1 MGALFLSVISAEAMA
16 LDGGVA
22 PIELPAVAHSD
33 LSGVLDAAI
42 VQDNEHSWLTSRN
55 HSTAPS
61 RSDAMLSDDM
71 KADWPKGRCV
81 RIDSIRM
88 PGLQLIPKRLETRVS
103 AMVQPHA
110 RQCVDPGRLDALTRR
125 INEVLQVDGKPEA
138 IAELPDRP
146 IVNGV
151 LTLRFRDTAMA
162 ARRSRASG
170 GGTSIRL
177 RSPESIEPPKSK
189 ATVKTRSMPVY
200 GLGRWTDTS
209 QRSTSEP
216 QQAMPL
222 AGIEQNSVAPTV
234 TLQRVQ
240 NHWLASHLQFAGN
253 SAQSD
258 EGHHGRI
265 GLAANGLVQADH
277 DIRLDFNES
286 ASQRVEN
293 ESEAIAFS
301 YSFPLGANRFSLYAN
316 SYEHQS
322 TVVGDE
328 GKYEAS
334 GEGRK
339 FNVSNRRSLFSFA
352 GMSFDSVMSMSSSQA
367 RYFERGEWIEDSSRQ
382 LSKFTLEGATS
393 RDLWFDVRSTTRISA
408 VSGLEV
414 LSKDYD
420 MEESL
425 DEDDRFHKFSIS
437 SSLSKELYSW
447 QWGVT
452 GRYQFSP
459 SDLPDSEYL
468 LVAGPAM
475 IAGFNGQSL
484 AAAEG
489 GWLRVDANSPS
500 FGVPLLSDLRS
511 DIRFSVLQGWVP
523 YDDMQSDRYGSAS
536 AAEISLRF
544 QGRGLRADVSVG
556 RMLGSSSLS
565 TDKPD
570 VPDVSLSLSLGL

>member
-1 MGALFLSVISAEAMA
+1 MRFWLGALFLSVFSAEAVA
-16 LDGGVA
+16 VNGGA
-22 PIELPAVAHSD
+22 SPIEIPAAAHAD
-33 LSGVLDAAI
+33 LSDVVDVATFR
-42 VQDNEHSWLTSRN
+42 DSERSWLTSAS
-55 HSTAPS
+55 HLSAPS
-61 RSDAMLSDDM
+61 LSDDM

-81 RIDSIRM
+81 RIDAIRM

-110 RQCVDPGRLDALTRR
+110 RQCVDPERLDALTRR

-138 IAELPDRP
+138 VAELPDRP

-209 QRSTSEP
+209 QRSKIESVQSTPSIAGESTS
-216 QQAMPL
+216 A
-222 AGIEQNSVAPTV
+222 APKV

-253 SAQSD
+253 SAQND

-277 DIRLDFNES
+277 DMRLDFNES

-316 SYEHQS
+316 SYEYQS

-334 GEGRK
+334 GEGRNFK
-339 FNVSNRRSLFSFA
+339 VSNRRSLFSFA
-352 GMSFDSVMSMSSSQA
+352 GIAFDSVMSLTSSQA
-367 RYFERGEWIEDSSRQ
+367 RYFERGVWIEDSSRQ

-393 RDLWFDVRSTTRISA
+393 RDLWFDVRSTTAIS
-408 VSGLEV
+408 VSSGLEV
-414 LSKDYD
+414 FGKDYD

-425 DEDDRFHKFSIS
+425 EEDERFHKFSIS

-459 SDLPDSEYL
+459 NDLPDSEYL
-468 LVAGPAM
+468 LVAGPSM
-475 IAGFNGQSL
+475 IAGFNGQTL

-489 GWLRVDANSPS
+489 GWLRLDANSPRFS
-500 FGVPLLSDLRS
+500 VPLLADLRS
-511 DIRFSVLQGWVP
+511 DVRFSLLQGWVP
-523 YDDMQSDRYGSAS
+523 YDDMQSDRFGSAS
-536 AAEISLRF
+536 AAEISLQF

-565 TDKPD
+565 TNKPD